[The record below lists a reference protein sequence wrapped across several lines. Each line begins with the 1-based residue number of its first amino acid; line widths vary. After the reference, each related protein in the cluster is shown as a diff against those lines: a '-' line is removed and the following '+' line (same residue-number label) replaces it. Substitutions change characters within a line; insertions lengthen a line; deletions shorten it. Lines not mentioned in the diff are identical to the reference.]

1 MRDGKVLTL
10 DESAVLADAR
20 KQAVAVR
27 QAVGK

>member
-10 DESAVLADAR
+10 DEAAVVKEANAM
-20 KQAVAVR
+20 AVRVR